1 MSQTTVITPV
11 MDKAIEADKTV
22 ELVGEEQ
29 VIPVIEESLHVT
41 KRVVEKGGFRVV
53 KSVTTEEATIEEP
66 TIHESAA
73 VNRVTVNRLLEPG
86 EELPKSRRDGDTLII
101 PIFEEVIVT
110 EKRMRVTE
118 ELHIVLSRTE
128 TVTPQS
134 TTIRRESVRIEPIT
148 SPNDLQST

>member
-1 MSQTTVITPV
+1 MSHTSVITP
-11 MDKAIEADKTV
+11 ADEPTIHR
-22 ELVGEEQ
+22 VGEEH
-29 VIPVIEESLHVT
+29 VIPVIEESLRVS
-41 KRVVEKGGFRVV
+41 KRVVERGGIRVI

-66 TIHESAA
+66 TIHESAT
-73 VNRVTVNRLLEPG
+73 VNRVAVNRLLEPG

-118 ELHIVLSRTE
+118 ELHIFLARTE

-134 TTIRRESVRIEPIT
+134 ATIRRESVRIEPIPF
-148 SPNDLQST
+148 SNDLPATQV